1 MPFGNLVQEAASAQL
16 KEFNGVY
23 LRNYSP
29 ENRKV
34 HKGQAALA
42 LKQLKQLHA
51 RCAVCTHCSRKN
63 STYIPL
69 KSIDKILA
77 CGKASGLGGC
87 ALGAREGRRSPTR
100 SPLNEVMDRGGVFTW
115 YYQARIDLVI
125 YLALARMLGSS
136 PVLWSSLD
144 VPQS

>member
-1 MPFGNLVQEAASAQL
+1 MNGSRIVKTSGASISKITEYYTVSVPTNVESFGNLVQETASAQL

-34 HKGQAALA
+34 HRGQAALA

-87 ALGAREGRRSPTR
+87 ALGARE
-100 SPLNEVMDRGGVFTW
+100 
-115 YYQARIDLVI
+115 
-125 YLALARMLGSS
+125 
-136 PVLWSSLD
+136 
-144 VPQS
+144 